1 MKPIFYPF
9 FQSNCVS
16 VYPLPSQSSYFP
28 LHLYLTSSSCLIFLI
43 ASVLC
48 CWKLAGYWICQSSG
62 WLFWDFYHK
71 YKHNVLLNVSL
82 SLISA
87 FYLSVSLLL
96 HVVFRMTCTE
106 RFSEHTRPC
115 STRCSFSSAPC
126 SASSSP
132 GERKNKTGPYCHFW
146 QIENSFLTLTSCL
159 FACLLWTYWLF
170 IRAYKAHNSAY
181 STSPILLKTQT

>member
-16 VYPLPSQSSYFP
+16 VYPLSSQSSYFP

-43 ASVLC
+43 VSVLC
-48 CWKLAGYWICQSSG
+48 CWKLAGYRICQSSW
-62 WLFWDFYHK
+62 WLFLDFYHK
-71 YKHNVLLNVSL
+71 YKHNVTVLLNVSL

-87 FYLSVSLLL
+87 FFYLSVSLLL

-115 STRCSFSSAPC
+115 STRCSSSSAPC

-132 GERKNKTGPYCHFW
+132 GERKIKQGLTFISDNKKIPSSHCGLIFKVT
-146 QIENSFLTLTSCL
+146 
-159 FACLLWTYWLF
+159 
-170 IRAYKAHNSAY
+170 R
-181 STSPILLKTQT
+181 